1 MLKSLPTQPAFY
13 KQQTKP
19 SEFWSVGLEKVENA
33 NYTLL
38 IEDHAEYDYPVD
50 GWEYHV
56 TPPAAFVTWYNENF
70 PPDPEEE

>member
-19 SEFWSVGLEKVENA
+19 SEFWSVGLNKVENT

-38 IEDHAEYDYPVD
+38 IENHAKYDYPVD
-50 GWEYHV
+50 GWVYHE
-56 TPPAAFVTWYNENF
+56 TPPQGYMDWWNANFLDDENS
-70 PPDPEEE
+70 

>member
-1 MLKSLPTQPAFY
+1 MLKSLPNYPAFY

-19 SEFWSVGLEKVENA
+19 SEFWSVGRTIKNKD
-33 NYTLL
+33 YTLL
-38 IEDHAEYDYPVD
+38 IEDHEEYTYPVD
-50 GWEYHV
+50 GWEYHA